1 MSTVDPPRD
10 FVYDP
15 FSQKAMS
22 DPLPLYRVL
31 RDEHPMYYSAEYDT
45 YFLSRFEDAH
55 AMLSSTDNT
64 FISSEGTLPPP
75 EVLRR
80 HNRGAVQEAT
90 TTPLSPHFM
99 HGSPAYE
106 RLRQAHGKPLRPGAV
121 RRLEEDIRRLARE
134 RLDILVPRGRFDL
147 TQNYAGIVASSVM
160 CRMFGIPL
168 QEAKYVL
175 DMVNA
180 GSLVDP
186 ETGGVRSTEPTI
198 RLFETVMARV
208 RDRRRAGHDGADGD
222 DGALPLIDGMIE
234 AEIDDRRLDDAE
246 IAMTLMSVLVGGV
259 ETVPKIVAHGL
270 WLLQQHPQQM
280 RKVRED
286 LTANVPVAFREM
298 VRLGGPA
305 QWFLR
310 TVHRPTTLR
319 GHELEVGRRVA
330 YIVASA
336 ARDEREYGD
345 DADEFRWDRPN
356 KRLLNF
362 GHGQH
367 FCIGYHLALM
377 EGSVL
382 VEEFLRRV
390 PEFTVVEEQAVRLP
404 SSFQWGWNELP
415 ITVPVEA

>member
-31 RDEHPMYYSAEYDT
+31 REEHPMYYSAEYDT

-80 HNRGAVQEAT
+80 HNEGVVQEAT

-99 HGSPAYE
+99 HGSPTYE
-106 RLRQAHGKPLRPGAV
+106 QLRQAHGRPLRPGAV
-121 RRLEEDIRRLARE
+121 RSLEEDIRRLARE
-134 RLDILVPRGRFDL
+134 RLDLLVPRGRFDL
-147 TQNYAGIVASSVM
+147 TQNYAGIVASNVM
-160 CRMFGIPL
+160 CSMFGIPP

-198 RLFETVMARV
+198 RLFELVMACV
-208 RDRRRAGHDGADGD
+208 RDRRRTGPDGGDGAER
-222 DGALPLIDGMIE
+222 ALPLIDGMFG
-234 AEIDDRRLDDAE
+234 ARIDDRRLDDAE

-270 WLLQQHPQQM
+270 WLLRQHPQQM

-286 LTANVPVAFREM
+286 LAANAPVAFREM

-319 GHELEVGRRVA
+319 GRELEVGQRVA

-336 ARDEREYGD
+336 ARDEREYGH

-367 FCIGYHLALM
+367 FCIGYHLALL